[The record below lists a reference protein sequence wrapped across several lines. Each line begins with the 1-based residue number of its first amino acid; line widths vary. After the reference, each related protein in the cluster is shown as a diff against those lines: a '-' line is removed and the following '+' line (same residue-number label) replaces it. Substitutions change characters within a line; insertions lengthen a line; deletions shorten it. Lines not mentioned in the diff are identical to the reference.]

1 MDDSFFDKLILM
13 NDVER
18 NEEKSVERISKNK
31 NVKRSDERR
40 MID

>member
-1 MDDSFFDKLILM
+1 MDDRGFDELILM

-18 NEEKSVERISKNK
+18 NEEKSVERMLKSK

>member
-1 MDDSFFDKLILM
+1 M

-18 NEEKSVERISKNK
+18 NQEKSVERMLKSK